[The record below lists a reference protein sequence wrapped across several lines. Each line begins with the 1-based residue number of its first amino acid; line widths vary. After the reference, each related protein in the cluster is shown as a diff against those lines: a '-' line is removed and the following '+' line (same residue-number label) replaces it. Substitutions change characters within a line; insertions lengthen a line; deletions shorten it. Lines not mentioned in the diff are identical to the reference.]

1 MNPTSN
7 LTDTIIESIR
17 KNRQYP
23 ALSDFHGR
31 TLSYGDVAGAI
42 ARMHL
47 FLKGTGIK
55 PGDKV
60 ALCAR
65 NSARWAALFL
75 GAFTYG
81 ATVVPLLNEFHPA
94 SVAELTVHAEA
105 KILFT
110 EKAIS
115 DNLDMD
121 RLASLTGVVEI
132 DNLRPILDPTGV
144 ITAVADGL
152 DEAMK
157 KLYPDGVTPDD
168 IKPTVRPMDDVA
180 LINYTSGSTGNSKGV
195 MITYGNRWSN
205 VSFALSK
212 IPFYRPGDGM
222 LSMLPL
228 AHMYGLV
235 FEFLFPFCDG
245 CHITFLG
252 RIPSPKV
259 VLEAFSEVKPKMVI
273 TVPLVIEKIVKTRI
287 FPELKKQPVKF
298 MLSVPGLRN
307 IVYAKVRKQL
317 LAAFG
322 GNLQQLILG
331 GAAVGAEVE
340 EFLRKI
346 KFPFT
351 IGYGMTECA
360 PLVTYEWWATQRPG
374 SCGRLVDG
382 MEWKID
388 SPDPEN
394 VPGVLYLR
402 GANVMKGYYR
412 NPEATAEALD
422 KDGWLNTGDI
432 VSRDADGY
440 LYIRG
445 RDKNMILGPSGQNI
459 YPEEIEIVLNNLP
472 FVEESIVVDRNKKL
486 VALVH
491 PDYEGARKKGLT
503 QEQTDEKVKALL
515 PELNKLVPAYARVS
529 EIEIH
534 PEGFEHTPKHSI
546 RRFMYK

>member
-1 MNPTSN
+1 MEQN
-7 LTDTIIESIR
+7 LTHAIIESIR
-17 KNRQYP
+17 KNRGLP
-23 ALSDFHGR
+23 ALSDFRGR
-31 TLSYGDVAGAI
+31 TLTYGELATAI

-47 FLKGTGIK
+47 FLKGTGVK

-94 SVAELTVHAEA
+94 SVAELTLHAEA

-110 EKAIS
+110 EKSIA

-121 RLASLTGVVEI
+121 RLASLTGVVEM
-132 DNLRPILDPTGV
+132 DELKPLLDPTGV
-144 ITAVADGL
+144 ITAVNEGL
-152 DEAMK
+152 DAAMK
-157 KLYPDGVTPDD
+157 KLFPEGVTPEDL
-168 IKPTVRPMDDVA
+168 KPTVRPMDDVA

-195 MITYGNRWSN
+195 MITYGNLWSN
-205 VSFALSK
+205 VSFALRK
-212 IPFYRPGDGM
+212 IPFYVPGDGM

-235 FEFLFPFCDG
+235 FEFLFPFCEG
-245 CHITFLG
+245 CHITLLG

-259 VLEAFSEVKPKMVI
+259 VLDAFAEVRPKMVI
-273 TVPLVIEKIVKTRI
+273 TVPLVIEKIVKSRV
-287 FPELKKQPVKF
+287 FPELKKQPAKF
-298 MLSVPGLRN
+298 LLSVPGLRN
-307 IVYAKVRKQL
+307 IVYSKVRKQL

-322 GNLQQLILG
+322 GNLKQLILG

-360 PLVTYEWWATQRPG
+360 PLVTYEWWESQRPG

-388 SPDPEN
+388 SPDPEHT
-394 VPGVLYLR
+394 PGVLYLR
-402 GANVMKGYYR
+402 GANVMKGYFR
-412 NPEATAEALD
+412 NPDATAAAID
-422 KDGWLNTGDI
+422 KEGWLNTGDI

-445 RDKNMILGPSGQNI
+445 RDKNMILSSSGQNI

-472 FVEESIVVDRNKKL
+472 FVDESIVVERDRKL

-491 PDYEGARKKGLT
+491 PDYEDARKKGLT
-503 QEQTDEKVKALL
+503 QEQTDASVKALL
-515 PELNKLVPAYARVS
+515 PELNRLVPAYARVAD
-529 EIEIH
+529 IEIH

-546 RRFMYK
+546 RRFLYK